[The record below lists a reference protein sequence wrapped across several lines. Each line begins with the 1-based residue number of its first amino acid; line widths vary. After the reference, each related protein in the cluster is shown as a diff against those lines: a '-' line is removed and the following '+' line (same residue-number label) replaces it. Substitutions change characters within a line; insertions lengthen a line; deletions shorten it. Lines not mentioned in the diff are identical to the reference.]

1 MGLLGKIGGKI
12 GDKINEKIDETLN
25 PKMRSTNNHSNWKE
39 EYSEK
44 QSRKHGKE
52 ISELENQMDKFY
64 QNNSYEDLLDCCLK
78 IRSLDMFHRNAREL
92 TVDALIGLEDFDR
105 AWDAC
110 MELLQE
116 EPNNNNFL
124 AQKGW
129 ILFRSE
135 KYEHAIRVFGELI
148 QKVPISDPLALNCK
162 INKAYALTNS
172 YNYDEAVE
180 FCTEQLRLHENN
192 EELLMIKN
200 KVLEEIQNYKE
211 QKKIK
216 EEKII
221 QEKIEQESPQNN
233 SGSSIADQI
242 SKFNKLKEQG
252 VITEEEFSEMKK
264 KLMDKI

>member
-25 PKMRSTNNHSNWKE
+25 PKMRSTSNNSNWKE

-52 ISELENQMDKFY
+52 ISELEKQMDKFY
-64 QNNSYEDLLDCCLK
+64 QNDSYVDLFGCCSDILGLNPCHLESRKLSVYALVELERYNDAHEFCSKLLEDYPNDSFLMEQMGKMLLGSGEY
-78 IRSLDMFHRNAREL
+78 IRSITWFER
-92 TVDALIGLEDFDR
+92 
-105 AWDAC
+105 
-110 MELLQE
+110 
-116 EPNNNNFL
+116 
-124 AQKGW
+124 
-129 ILFRSE
+129 
-135 KYEHAIRVFGELI
+135 LI
-148 QKVPISDPLALNCK
+148 QKTPASDSLAYNSK
-162 INKAYALTNS
+162 INKAIALTHSGNFE
-172 YNYDEAVE
+172 EAIQ
-180 FCTEQLRLHENN
+180 FCTDELRLEKNDKT
-192 EELLMIKN
+192 LLMIKN
-200 KVLEEIQNYKE
+200 KALEEIQNVKE

-252 VITEEEFSEMKK
+252 AITEEEFSEMKK

>member
-25 PKMRSTNNHSNWKE
+25 PKMRSTSNNSNWKE

-52 ISELENQMDKFY
+52 ISELEKQMDKFY
-64 QNNSYEDLLDCCLK
+64 QNNSYEDLLDCCSK
-78 IRSLDMFHRNAREL
+78 ITSLDMFHRNAREL

-124 AQKGW
+124 AQKGS
-129 ILFRSE
+129 ILYLSK
-135 KYEHAIRVFGELI
+135 KYEHAIRVFETLI
-148 QKVPISDPLALNCK
+148 QKVPMSDPLALNCK
-162 INKAYALTNS
+162 IYNASALFNS

-180 FCTEQLRLHENN
+180 FCTEQLRLHKNN
-192 EELLMIKN
+192 EDLLMIKN
-200 KVLEEIQNYKE
+200 KALEEIQNYEE

-252 VITEEEFSEMKK
+252 AITEEEFSEMKK

>member
-1 MGLLGKIGGKI
+1 MGLLGKIGDKI

-25 PKMRSTNNHSNWKE
+25 PKMRSTSNNSNWKE

-52 ISELENQMDKFY
+52 ISELEKQMDKFY
-64 QNNSYEDLLDCCLK
+64 QNNSYEDLLDCCSK
-78 IRSLDMFHRNAREL
+78 ITSLDMFHRNAREL

-124 AQKGW
+124 AQKGS
-129 ILFRSE
+129 ILYLSK
-135 KYEHAIRVFGELI
+135 KYEHAIRVFETLI
-148 QKVPISDPLALNCK
+148 QKVPMSDPLALNCK
-162 INKAYALTNS
+162 IYNASALFNS

-180 FCTEQLRLHENN
+180 FCTEQLRLHKNN
-192 EELLMIKN
+192 EDLLMIKN
-200 KVLEEIQNYKE
+200 KALEEIQNYEE

-252 VITEEEFSEMKK
+252 AITEEEFSEMKK